1 MFAVSLG
8 LQALGV
14 AVLVLLPLLNTY
26 EIDPGAWA
34 LARVGLAPPP
44 PPPPAPA
51 PAAPSVAPPP
61 RRYVSQFQAPS
72 AIPDRVASLNDAGF
86 PGDPLAGQPAPQ
98 GLDGGLGEPGV
109 PGVLGM
115 PLLSGSVPPLPL
127 PVRIGGNIQNARI
140 VSRALP
146 VYPLEAVEQ
155 HLTGTVKLEAI
166 IGIDGA
172 VRDLQVVDG
181 HPLLAAAAVEAVSQW
196 RYRPT
201 LLNGKRVEV
210 VTLIE
215 VNFNLTLPEETD
227 KQNKGRRGRQ
237 ARR

>member
-1 MFAVSLG
+1 MFAGSLG

-14 AVLVLLPLLNTY
+14 AALVLLPLLNTY

-34 LARVGLAPPP
+34 LARVGLAA

-51 PAAPSVAPPP
+51 PAPAAPSAAPPP
-61 RRYVSQFQAPS
+61 RRYVTQFRAPS
-72 AIPDRVASLNDAGF
+72 AIPERVAVLNDEGL
-86 PGDPLAGQPAPQ
+86 PGAPLAGQPAPQ

-109 PGVLGM
+109 AGVLGM
-115 PLLSGSVPPLPL
+115 PLLSGSVPPLPP
-127 PVRIGGNIQNARI
+127 PVRVGGNVQNARI
-140 VSRALP
+140 LSRALP

-155 HLTGTVKLEAI
+155 HVSGTVKLEAI

-201 LLNGKRVEV
+201 LLNGRKVEV
-210 VTLIE
+210 VTLVE
-215 VNFNLTLPEETD
+215 VNFNLTLPEEGD
-227 KQNKGRRGRQ
+227 EQKKVRRARRGRL
-237 ARR
+237 